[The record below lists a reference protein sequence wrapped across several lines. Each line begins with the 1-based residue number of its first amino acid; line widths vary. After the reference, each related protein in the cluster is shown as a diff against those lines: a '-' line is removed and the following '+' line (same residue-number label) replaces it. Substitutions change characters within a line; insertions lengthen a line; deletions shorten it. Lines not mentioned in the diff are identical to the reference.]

1 MSKDPEG
8 WAFDFGCILHDNFNS
23 DAVARIVVP
32 FSAHGFR
39 FAGTARP
46 KTGFGMELLERLLF
60 GSDSL
65 WGGGVAH
72 SVMILALVIALGI
85 MLGKVKVAGVSL
97 GVTGIL
103 FVGIAFSYFGMNI
116 DEHLMHFLKEFG
128 LILFV
133 YSIGLQVGPG
143 FFSSFRKGGITL
155 NKLAVL
161 VVALGVVTTVAL
173 YYVTGLPMTTMVG
186 VMSGAV
192 TNTPGL
198 GAAQQAFSDLH
209 AGADAPDIAT
219 GYALAYPLGVIGAIL
234 TLLALRYLLRID
246 VRQEEEA
253 AGLGTDVLK
262 DLTTRRI
269 SVEICNPAVEGKSIS
284 GIRRLALRDFV
295 VSRICRPGEAP
306 ELADA
311 ATTLRCGDRILLV
324 AAPKDA
330 EALVALLGREV
341 DAGPMMPDRKMISRR
356 ILITKPELNGKTLAE
371 LRIRS
376 TSGVTITRINRSGI
390 DLVAAGNLQLQLGDR
405 VTVVGPELSVA
416 HAERLFGNSL
426 KRLNHP
432 NLIPIF
438 IGIALGV
445 VLGSISFWIPGVPQ
459 PVKLGLAGGPLIV
472 ADRPLRSVLPAHHLY
487 DDVGQPDAAR
497 SGHFA
502 FPCGR
507 GAGCRRGFRAY
518 ARRGRIC
525 LDRLRSCNHD
535 RSAAAGGAFR
545 TFLLQT
551 QLLYADRRA
560 FGRVDQSAG
569 TGLFDRADH
578 VRRTFGG
585 ICYGLS
591 AVDVPAGAGGPAFDF
606 DFRIT
611 QKGAAKQRP
620 VTAITSHCIE
630 ISSRLRLFLIE

>member
-295 VSRICRPGEAP
+295 VSRICRPGEGTRGCRPFA
-306 ELADA
+306 
-311 ATTLRCGDRILLV
+311 
-324 AAPKDA
+324 AAPGAWSVRGPA
-330 EALVALLGREV
+330 E
-341 DAGPMMPDRKMISRR
+341 S
-356 ILITKPELNGKTLAE
+356 
-371 LRIRS
+371 
-376 TSGVTITRINRSGI
+376 
-390 DLVAAGNLQLQLGDR
+390 Q
-405 VTVVGPELSVA
+405 
-416 HAERLFGNSL
+416 
-426 KRLNHP
+426 
-432 NLIPIF
+432 
-438 IGIALGV
+438 
-445 VLGSISFWIPGVPQ
+445 
-459 PVKLGLAGGPLIV
+459 
-472 ADRPLRSVLPAHHLY
+472 
-487 DDVGQPDAAR
+487 
-497 SGHFA
+497 
-502 FPCGR
+502 
-507 GAGCRRGFRAY
+507 GACSPSSHCRR
-518 ARRGRIC
+518 
-525 LDRLRSCNHD
+525 S
-535 RSAAAGGAFR
+535 
-545 TFLLQT
+545 QT
-551 QLLYADRRA
+551 SSPGPPAPV
-560 FGRVDQSAG
+560 F
-569 TGLFDRADH
+569 
-578 VRRTFGG
+578 
-585 ICYGLS
+585 
-591 AVDVPAGAGGPAFDF
+591 VPP
-606 DFRIT
+606 
-611 QKGAAKQRP
+611 
-620 VTAITSHCIE
+620 
-630 ISSRLRLFLIE
+630 LFLPSSAQSTPRAMSGDCWCREQVMAHWSVKPYSGFV